1 MMRERWQDP
10 RMMFPDIE
18 GEPTVDEKTILTMDI
33 RFLEELWLPGIDH
46 EFSSRK
52 KDHFY
57 WLVNISDCKDIH
69 FSNSISA
76 TEFHIPTEHKRLRID
91 SAGFIYLENK
101 ISATFSC
108 DIHFE
113 RFPFDVQVRKILDN
127 FIG

>member
-52 KDHFY
+52 NRPF
-57 WLVNISDCKDIH
+57 L
-69 FSNSISA
+69 
-76 TEFHIPTEHKRLRID
+76 L
-91 SAGFIYLENK
+91 AGKY
-101 ISATFSC
+101 
-108 DIHFE
+108 
-113 RFPFDVQVRKILDN
+113 
-127 FIG
+127 